1 MSLRLMPGVAT
12 AEVLPEIGK
21 LLTRVFPRER
31 PWAPDLEWQ
40 YLRNPCGPARYINA
54 YDQSGVLIGHYALLP
69 TLPLVD
75 PPVPVASTNLSLN
88 VAADP
93 TAKVPGLMVATT
105 RALFRE
111 IEAEGPALLL
121 GVTNEKSFQGFV
133 RVLRFQSL
141 GKLSLTMQP
150 PGGLPRTRTPRALS
164 TSTRQL
170 AWRTQRP
177 GVRAF
182 AHPGQGALTVRLQHF
197 GLPLDAVLSTGL
209 DPEMVRPLALP
220 LPAFYTPR
228 LYAGFGGP
236 VSGGMKV
243 PERARPSPL
252 EYVFRYL
259 GDSSLSE
266 TLARHLAGRR
276 FEFLDFDVV

>member
-1 MSLRLMPGVAT
+1 MSLRLAPGVAT
-12 AEVLPEIGK
+12 PEVLPEIVG

-40 YLRNPCGPARYINA
+40 YLKNPAGPARYINA
-54 YDQSGVLIGHYALLP
+54 YDTAGALIAHYALLP

-75 PPVPVASTNLSLN
+75 PPVTVARTYLSLN

-93 TAKVPGLMVATT
+93 RSRVPGLMLATT
-105 RALFRE
+105 RALFRQ

-133 RVLRFQSL
+133 RMLNFRSL
-141 GKLSLTMQP
+141 GRLLLTVQP
-150 PGGLPRTRTPRALS
+150 PGVLPLTNTPRALS
-164 TSTRQL
+164 TSIRQL
-170 AWRTQRP
+170 AWRSGRP
-177 GVRAF
+177 GIRAF
-182 AHPGQGALTVRLQHF
+182 ADPGRGAVTVRLRHH

-209 DPEMVRPLALP
+209 DPQLVGQLGLP
-220 LPAFYTPR
+220 FPAFYTPR
-228 LYAGFGGP
+228 LYAGFGGA
-236 VSGGMKV
+236 VRRGIAV
-243 PERARPSPL
+243 PDRARPSPL

-259 GDSSLSE
+259 GDPNLTE
-266 TLARHLAGRR
+266 TLARHLAARR